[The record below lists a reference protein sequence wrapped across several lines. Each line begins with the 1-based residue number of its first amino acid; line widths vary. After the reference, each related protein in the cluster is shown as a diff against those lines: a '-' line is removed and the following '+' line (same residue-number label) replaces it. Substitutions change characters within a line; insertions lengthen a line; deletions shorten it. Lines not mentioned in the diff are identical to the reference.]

1 MFAACISNIRYVF
14 RTLFRANGC
23 DALLCAGEVS
33 LKVFPLD
40 GRYVRASFRQ
50 TAYMFCMEIY
60 HFYVACILTFR
71 SNGTHIERFSEQ
83 AAARMKAS
91 EGSGL
96 EFLANG
102 SRLAFAYHGFLVN
115 GLRCATHF

>member
-1 MFAACISNIRYVF
+1 MFG
-14 RTLFRANGC
+14 TLFRANGC
-23 DALLCAGEVS
+23 DVLLCAGDIL

-40 GRYVRASFRQ
+40 GRYSGAYFRQ
-50 TAYMFCMEIY
+50 TAYMFCMGMY

-71 SNGTHIERFSEQ
+71 SNGTHIERITEQ
-83 AAARMKAS
+83 TAARMNAS
-91 EGSGL
+91 EGSGF

-102 SRLAFAYHGFLVN
+102 SRLAFAYYGFLMN

>member
-1 MFAACISNIRYVF
+1 MFAACISNILYVF
-14 RTLFRANGC
+14 RSLFRANGC
-23 DALLCAGEVS
+23 DVLLCAGEIS

-40 GRYVRASFRQ
+40 GKYFRASFRQ
-50 TAYMFCMEIY
+50 TAYIFCMAMY
-60 HFYVACILTFR
+60 HFCADCTLTFR
-71 SNGTHIERFSEQ
+71 SNGTHIERISEQ
-83 AAARMKAS
+83 TAARLNAS

>member
-1 MFAACISNIRYVF
+1 MFAACISDIRYVF
-14 RTLFRANGC
+14 RTLFRANVC
-23 DALLCAGEVS
+23 DVSLRAGDIS

>member
-23 DALLCAGEVS
+23 DVLLCAGDIL

-40 GRYVRASFRQ
+40 GRYSRASFRQ
-50 TAYMFCMEIY
+50 TAYMFCMAMY
-60 HFYVACILTFR
+60 HFCAACILTFR
-71 SNGTHIERFSEQ
+71 SNGTHIERNSEQ
-83 AAARMKAS
+83 TAARLNAS

-102 SRLAFAYHGFLVN
+102 SRLGCAYP
-115 GLRCATHF
+115 